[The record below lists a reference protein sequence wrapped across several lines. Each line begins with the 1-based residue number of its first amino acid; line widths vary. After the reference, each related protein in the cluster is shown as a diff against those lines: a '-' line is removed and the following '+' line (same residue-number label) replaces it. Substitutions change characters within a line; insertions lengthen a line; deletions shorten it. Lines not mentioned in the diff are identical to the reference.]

1 MKKLQETYMVILAA
15 KLFEAE
21 YLARAG
27 EGAPCLV
34 GVTHRFLC
42 GPVQLTKT
50 EENAIQDEE
59 LLAA

>member
-1 MKKLQETYMVILAA
+1 MRKLQESMMVIIAA

-21 YLARAG
+21 YLARSG

-34 GVTHRFLC
+34 GVTQRFLR
-42 GPVQLTKT
+42 GPVQLTAT
-50 EENAIQDEE
+50 EQAAIDDGE